1 MQFDLRLWS
10 FTTGVRGRIAFSVL
24 IGMISTA
31 LGVVR
36 LAMLGWLIGLIFQG
50 KSAEELF
57 MPIILA
63 ALVMFLRGYFE
74 HWRTMIAHQTSAIVQ
89 KQLRRRLFDQIVNL
103 GPGYAGRQRSGEL
116 VLSLVEGVEQL
127 ETYFGQYLP
136 QLLITVLTPLII
148 FVFVAFLDLPVALIL
163 LAAAFVSLVAPSLWH
178 KFDIKRSKERQQ
190 AYSDFASDFL
200 DGIQGLATLKSFG
213 QSKSRADLLQKRAVE
228 LFRSTMWVLA
238 TNVLSR
244 GITDTSIAVG
254 AAAGLGYGAY
264 RTVAGEMELTTLL
277 IILMMGV
284 EIFRPMRDLRTVLH
298 QGMLGL
304 SAAQGIY
311 KILDAKPAVTEQYV
325 DHTDSIPEPSI
336 AFDSVNFNYPGH
348 SNAVHKSLN
357 FNISK
362 GECVGIVGSS
372 GCGKSSIVKLLLR
385 FHDPVQGSVSIGG
398 IDLRKITFDQIRN
411 MISVVH
417 QDTFLF
423 HGTIEENIRMGKP
436 EADETEIIEAAKN
449 ANIHDFVSTLPDGY
463 KTIIGEKGIKLSG
476 GQRQRVAI
484 ARALL
489 RDTPILILDEALS
502 AVDAENE
509 YVIQQ
514 ALDRLMKD
522 RTTLVLAHRLSSI
535 VKCDRILVLDQGRIA
550 ESGTHQNLMQ
560 QGGIYSVLMSEQVR
574 EAESKEFLHEE
585 NESVFVENKEEEQ
598 LKETIMNI
606 PTEGIVKAEGMNWK
620 QLVIELMRHIL
631 PWKGRL
637 ILSFCFGVLRVLSFI
652 GVGIF
657 SALIVLDLKNGTDFS
672 FNLNWLIAAA
682 VLSGILHWLESW
694 IAHDMAFRLLSV
706 MRINVFKKLDVLAPA
721 YLVRRRTGDLMGIA
735 THDVELVEY
744 FFAHTVAPVFVS
756 ILIPAAVV
764 LILSATSFWLT
775 IALLPF
781 LLAVGLSPFLMRNR
795 VDRLGSK
802 AREAAGE
809 LSAHAI
815 DSVQGLA
822 EIVAYQQGMNRGQA
836 FEELTDRHISL
847 RLPFFRELALQSNLL
862 EVLTGWGGL
871 AVVSTGALLITN
883 GYLDAGILPL
893 MTILAMSAFLPVS
906 EIAQIG
912 RQLADTLGATRRVYA
927 LENEPVKIADGYGA
941 SSKDFSSGI
950 NIRNVSFSYPGRSKN
965 VLENLNLEIPVGMT
979 AAIVG
984 PSGAGKTSLAQLLMR
999 FWDADTGS
1007 ISLNGIELC
1016 NYKLD
1021 DLRSKIALVAQ
1032 DTYLFNNTLKE
1043 NILIAKPDATEQEL
1057 NEAVNLS
1064 ALSEVIKSL
1073 PEGLETIVGE
1083 RGASLSGGQRQRVA
1097 IARAFL
1103 KDAPVL
1109 ILDEATSHLDALS
1122 ENIIH
1127 KALNQLKKD
1136 RTTLIIAHRLST
1148 VRDADRIIVL
1158 DSGKIEESGT
1168 HQELLKN
1175 KGLYKRL
1182 ISKQL
1187 SRTAIEYG
1195 EAA

>member
-1 MQFDLRLWS
+1 MQFDIRLWS
-10 FTTGVRGRIAFSVL
+10 FTRGVRGRISYSVI
-24 IGMISTA
+24 IGIISTS

-36 LAMLGWLIGLIFQG
+36 LAMLGWIIGLIFQG
-50 KSAEELF
+50 QAEEELIT
-57 MPIILA
+57 PIIFA
-63 ALVMFLRGYFE
+63 AFIMLLRGFFE
-74 HWRTMIAHQTSAIVQ
+74 HWRTMIAHETSAIVQ
-89 KQLRRRLFDQIVNL
+89 KKLRIKLFDKIVSL

-116 VLSLVEGVEQL
+116 VLSLVDGVEQL

-136 QLLITVLTPLII
+136 QLLISIFTPIII
-148 FVFVAFLDLPVALIL
+148 FVFVAFLDFPVALIL
-163 LAAAFVSLVAPSLWH
+163 LAAAFVSLFAPSAWH
-178 KFDIKRSKERQQ
+178 KFDRKRSKERQN
-190 AYSDFASDFL
+190 AYEAFASDFL

-213 QSKSRADLLQKRAVE
+213 QSKTRADLLTKRAYE

-244 GITDTSIAVG
+244 GITDTSIALG
-254 AAAGLGYGAY
+254 AATALGYGAY
-264 RTVAGEMELTTLL
+264 RTTTGEMELTTLL

-298 QGMLGL
+298 QGMMGL
-304 SAAQGIY
+304 SAAHGVY
-311 KILDAKPAVTEQYV
+311 KILDASPAVIEKKFENIETV
-325 DHTDSIPEPSI
+325 LEPSVS
-336 AFDSVNFNYPGH
+336 FDSVKFKYPGH
-348 SNAVHKSLN
+348 SHVVHSSLS
-357 FNISK
+357 FNIKK
-362 GECVGIVGSS
+362 GERVGIVGSS

-385 FHDPVQGSVSIGG
+385 FHDPVQGSVHIGG
-398 IDLRKITFDQIRN
+398 KDLRDISFDQIRG

-423 HGTIEENIRMGKP
+423 HGTIEDNIKMGNPKAN
-436 EADETEIIEAAKN
+436 EDEIIKAAKN
-449 ANIHDFVSTLPDGY
+449 ANIHEFVSTLPDGY
-463 KTIIGEKGIKLSG
+463 KTLIGEKGIKLSG

-509 YVIQQ
+509 FIIQQ

-535 VKCDRILVLDQGRIA
+535 VKCDRILVIDQGIIA
-550 ESGTHQNLMQ
+550 ESGSHQSLMQ
-560 QGGIYSVLMSEQVR
+560 QDGIYSVLMSQQVR
-574 EAESKEFLHEE
+574 ESESKGLLVKEK
-585 NESVFVENKEEEQ
+585 ESVIFEEKEREQ
-598 LKETIMNI
+598 LKETIMNV
-606 PTEGIVKAEGMNWK
+606 PTEGIVKAEGLNWK
-620 QLVIELMRHIL
+620 QLIIELMRHIF

-637 ILSFCFGVLRVLSFI
+637 ALSFCFGVLRVLSFI

-657 SALIVLDLKNGTDFS
+657 SALIVLDLKNGDDYS
-672 FNLNWLIAAA
+672 SHLSWLITAAI
-682 VLSGILHWLESW
+682 LSGILHWLESW

-706 MRINVFKKLDVLAPA
+706 MRINVFKKLDLLAPA

-756 ILIPAAVV
+756 ILIPATVV
-764 LILSATSFWLT
+764 VILSVNSFWMTL
-775 IALLPF
+775 ALLPF
-781 LLAVGLSPFLMRNR
+781 LIAVGLSPFLMRKR
-795 VDRLGSK
+795 VDMLGSK

-822 EIVAYQQGMNRGQA
+822 EIVAYQQGSYRGRS
-836 FEELTDRHISL
+836 FEGLTDRHISL
-847 RLPFFRELALQSNLL
+847 RLPFFKELTLQSNML

-871 AVVSTGALLITN
+871 AVVSTGALLTAN
-883 GYLDAGILPL
+883 GHFDSGILPL

-927 LENEPVKIADGYGA
+927 LENEPIKIADGVNEL
-941 SSKDFSSGI
+941 KNDFSSGFKI
-950 NIRNVSFSYPGRSKN
+950 SNLSFSFPGRSKN
-965 VLENLNLEIPVGMT
+965 VLDNLNVDIPVGKT
-979 AAIVG
+979 FALVG
-984 PSGAGKTSLAQLLMR
+984 PSGAGKTTLAQMLMR
-999 FWDADTGS
+999 FWDPDKGS
-1007 ISLNGIELC
+1007 IKFDEIDLKNL
-1016 NYKLD
+1016 KLH

-1032 DTYLFNNTLKE
+1032 DTYLFNNTLKD

-1057 NEAVNLS
+1057 QEAVNLS
-1064 ALSEVIKSL
+1064 ALSEVVQSL
-1073 PEGLETIVGE
+1073 PEGLETEVGE

-1109 ILDEATSHLDALS
+1109 ILDEATSHLDAVS
-1122 ENIIH
+1122 ENIVH
-1127 KALNQLKKD
+1127 KALNQLKKN

-1148 VRDADRIIVL
+1148 VRDADQIIVL
-1158 DSGKIEESGT
+1158 DNGHIEEIGT
-1168 HQELLKN
+1168 HEELFKN
-1175 KGLYKRL
+1175 NGLYKKL
-1182 ISKQL
+1182 ISKQMSGSGL
-1187 SRTAIEYG
+1187 QHN
-1195 EAA
+1195 